1 MQVFISHSSKEA
13 EKANAI
19 CNKLEQSG
27 YNCFIA
33 PRNIRSGYV
42 YAEELANGVDTSDV
56 ILLMLSK
63 ESNRS
68 PHVLREIERAVTRSI
83 PIIVYKMEEVEL
95 TKSMEYFL
103 MTHQFMEASQN
114 TPDDLVEC
122 IRHIESAKK
131 AGKTKQ
137 EHDAEAVGKTGQKPV
152 VTTPEKGR
160 GAGSEKKTSG
170 KGIGIGIIVALI
182 LVAALAGAI
191 VWGMNGGTDKES
203 AVSALPD
210 MSNIRLGDTITLGS
224 YNNEDIAWRVLR
236 ISDDGTEAVV
246 VARDVLTVKAYDAPD
261 SGRYNHDGET
271 NYNFD
276 TEALEGNL
284 ELQAYVH
291 GNSNWENSNIRTWLN
306 ATTENV
312 IYDGQAPTSGAMAD
326 GVNGYNTEKGF
337 LCDFTDEELAIIK
350 TTEVCT
356 KGNALVETDTV
367 VTQDRVFLLSM
378 DELAWFAEAD
388 VSLMAVPT
396 AGAVANDKSGWYQ
409 AYCLD
414 YGVEATMWWLR
425 EPVAESASMCYLV
438 GNGYHSENIYSWEV
452 GVEGFGIRPA
462 MTIALDGGK

>member
-13 EKANAI
+13 EKANI
-19 CNKLEQSG
+19 MCDKLEQSG
-27 YNCFIA
+27 YTCFIA

-56 ILLMLSK
+56 ILLMLSQ

-83 PIIVYKMEEVEL
+83 PIVVYKMEEVEL

-103 MTHQFMEASQN
+103 MTHQFMEAATN

-122 IRHIESAKK
+122 IRSMERAMARENGEK
-131 AGKTKQ
+131 KQ
-137 EHDAEAVGKTGQKPV
+137 EPDKANAKPV
-152 VTTPEKGR
+152 EQNPAVAVPENV
-160 GAGSEKKTSG
+160 KKSSK
-170 KGIGIGIIVALI
+170 KGIGIVVAFA
-182 LVAALAGAI
+182 LVAVLAG
-191 VWGMNGGTDKES
+191 VVGWGMSRPADTEATAS
-203 AVSALPD
+203 TLPD
-210 MSNIRLGDTITLGS
+210 LTNIQLGDTITFGS

-261 SGRYNHDGET
+261 SGRYNHDGEQ
-271 NYNFD
+271 NYNFAP
-276 TEALEGNL
+276 EALEGDL

-291 GNSNWENSNIRTWLN
+291 GNSSWENSNIRTWLN

-337 LCDFTDEELAIIK
+337 LCDFTEEELAVIK

-356 KGNALVETDTV
+356 KGNALVEADTV
-367 VTQDRVFLLSM
+367 VTQDKVFLLSM
-378 DELAWFAEAD
+378 DELAWFTEAD

-396 AGAVANDKSGWYQ
+396 AGAVANDKSSWYQ

-462 MTIALDGGK
+462 MTIALNAGK